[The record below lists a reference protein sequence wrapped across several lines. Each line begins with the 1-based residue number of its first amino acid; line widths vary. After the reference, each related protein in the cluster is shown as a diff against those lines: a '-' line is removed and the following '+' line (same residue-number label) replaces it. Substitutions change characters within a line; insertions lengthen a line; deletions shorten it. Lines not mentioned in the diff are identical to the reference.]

1 MGLFTLILEIILFL
15 IIFIIILLLIFLY
28 VGLDINIFLNKKEN
42 GFKGHIEVKW
52 SFIKIFSKNFPDI
65 EENNKDSKNKDS
77 KNNKD
82 FKNGNNKVNNNINTK
97 DTDDEDSNDEK
108 KEKNDKKD
116 KKSKNKWNEFKTLF
130 PLIKINF
137 WDIIDL
143 IKSILSSIELKR
155 FKTHLIL
162 GFSSPVDTATI
173 LGYIWAFSATPN
185 MHKSFSLSAEPVFNR
200 EIMNFKGEIS
210 FKINL
215 LKPALKIFKLLTKK
229 SMIKLILK
237 SRKLFKND

>member
-1 MGLFTLILEIILFL
+1 M
-15 IIFIIILLLIFLY
+15 
-28 VGLDINIFLNKKEN
+28 
-42 GFKGHIEVKW
+42 
-52 SFIKIFSKNFPDI
+52 
-65 EENNKDSKNKDS
+65 
-77 KNNKD
+77 
-82 FKNGNNKVNNNINTK
+82 
-97 DTDDEDSNDEK
+97 
-108 KEKNDKKD
+108 
-116 KKSKNKWNEFKTLF
+116 
-130 PLIKINF
+130 
-137 WDIIDL
+137 
-143 IKSILSSIELKR
+143 IKSILSSIELKS

-173 LGYIWAFSATPN
+173 LGYIWAFSAAPN

-200 EIMNFKGEIS
+200 EIMNFKSEIS

>member
-1 MGLFTLILEIILFL
+1 MGLLTLILEIILFL

-42 GFKGHIEVKW
+42 DFKGHIEVKW

-65 EENNKDSKNKDS
+65 EENNKNSKNNKDS
-77 KNNKD
+77 KNK
-82 FKNGNNKVNNNINTK
+82 NNKVNNKINTK
-97 DTDDEDSNDEK
+97 DTDDKSSNDEK
-108 KEKNDKKD
+108 KEKNDKKERKD

-137 WDIIDL
+137 WDIVDL
-143 IKSILSSIELKR
+143 IKSILSSIELKS
-155 FKTHLIL
+155 FKTHLVL

-200 EIMNFKGEIS
+200 EIMNFKSEIS

-237 SRKLFKND
+237 SRKLLKND